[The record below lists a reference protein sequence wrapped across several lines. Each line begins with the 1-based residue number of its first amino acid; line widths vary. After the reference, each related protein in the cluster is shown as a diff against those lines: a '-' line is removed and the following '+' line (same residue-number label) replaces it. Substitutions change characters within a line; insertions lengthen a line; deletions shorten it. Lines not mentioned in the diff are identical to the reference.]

1 MDTYPQTVTHA
12 IGRWL
17 ECGKNVIVG
26 SGQVFV
32 VLGACVSTSRKH
44 GKKELQSFSR
54 CGSFDHH
61 ALQSLK
67 QCRFVFL
74 GLPIDTLGILGLIIY
89 RCKGIEYTFAT
100 IYHTPPKNKICSRKL
115 EIKILQLF
123 SDCRSGWSKEP
134 QWENDCGFFCAQFST
149 SHVVKR
155 TAMGKRLQFFFAM
168 FSTSVCQLVT
178 SHETLTKKILVIP
191 LSVANYERGFSEQK
205 CYQEPLASFIEVGRF
220 GCFDNADMEWR
231 ATFNL

>member
-134 QWENDCGFFCAQFST
+134 QWENNCGSFLPCFLLVEGVDFNEWLPLHCKLCMCTNDVQFDNSKIFCHAHVNIAFVLT
-149 SHVVKR
+149 SKCLHLD
-155 TAMGKRLQFFFAM
+155 TLQFLKNSLHICSQKYEIFY
-168 FSTSVCQLVT
+168 
-178 SHETLTKKILVIP
+178 IL
-191 LSVANYERGFSEQK
+191 
-205 CYQEPLASFIEVGRF
+205 
-220 GCFDNADMEWR
+220 
-231 ATFNL
+231 